1 MTRMIRDAKF
11 RMNDGGKAAARP
23 ERPSE
28 AIGFGALL
36 QQGRQAGEWVGG
48 QAPRGTGT
56 WAVAE
61 GCRTSLAAT
70 LHPLTDRAL
79 ADTQGRGDL
88 ARRPALLCAVPSL

>member
-61 GCRTSLAAT
+61 GHR
-70 LHPLTDRAL
+70 DVGG
-79 ADTQGRGDL
+79 GRG
-88 ARRPALLCAVPSL
+88 APGRGRWQRAAGPPSRPRFIH